1 MANFLN
7 FLINIV
13 AKDTNVHA
21 TFTKVHQQLN
31 VTQSAVDSFNQNI
44 SNSFNKFNSM
54 KFEAIAA
61 MTERSG
67 RAMQSLAAPG
77 VAFEQSMADL
87 SAITGITGNELDSL
101 GDQARKVGRQSGL
114 GAAQAVN
121 AYKVLASQI
130 EVSKIGMDGL
140 NMLQKQS
147 ITLAKAS
154 GMDIESAALSLSGTI
169 NQFGLEASEAERVIN
184 ILAAGSKY
192 GAAEIPELAQSFKV
206 VGAAANAAG
215 LSVESTAGALEVLS
229 KNNLKGAEAGTALRN
244 IMLKMQTTLG
254 VDFKKTSMTEAL
266 DALKPKL
273 NDATYLSKVFGI
285 ENIAAAQFLIANS
298 NAVQE
303 MTDKV
308 TGSNV
313 AQEQAAIRSQTMADR
328 MAVIRENV
336 ENLKISFFN
345 LTGGAIGYIGVVG
358 EMAGG
363 MANFIP
369 LLEGLCSGIL
379 YLTKLQNLQA
389 IWTGI
394 VKVGTGAW
402 AGVQNVL
409 NASLW
414 ANPLTWI
421 IASVIA
427 LVGVIIWVCSK
438 ITGWGSLW
446 KGIIGFM
453 KYGFL
458 AFVEGIKLY
467 WSTWINGFMI
477 GINYL
482 LKGWYKF
489 KNAMG
494 LGDENENNAALAKID
509 ADTEARKKAIADG
522 AQKVMDNTRK
532 ARESLGNIE
541 MGWKKSES
549 EKKKSV
555 TTGISPATIPGT
567 SGAVVIPTNQTTS
580 PDVANQSSESAVT
593 GGTKGTNITINLGKF
608 MDSVNIHAQEFRD
621 GLNDLDNKVLES
633 LTRVLTIAQSSVV

>member
-7 FLINIV
+7 FLINLI

-21 TFTKVHQQLN
+21 TFTKVQQQVN
-31 VTQSAVDSFNQNI
+31 ITGDAVNSFNKNI
-44 SNSFNKFNSM
+44 SNSFNKLKSIDLG
-54 KFEAIAA
+54 ARLDLL
-61 MTERSG
+61 ERSG

-77 VAFEQSMADL
+77 VAFEQGMADL
-87 SAITGITGNELDSL
+87 SAITGITGKNLDFL
-101 GDQARKVGRQSGL
+101 GDQARKAGRQSGL

-140 NMLQKQS
+140 NTLQAKT

-184 ILAAGSKY
+184 VLAAGSKY

-215 LSVESTAGALEVLS
+215 LSVEQTAGAIEVLS

-244 IMLKMQTTLG
+244 IVLKMQTTLG
-254 VDFKKTSMTEAL
+254 VDFKKTSMSEAL
-266 DALKPKL
+266 DLLRPKL
-273 NDATYLSKVFGI
+273 NDATYLSKVFGM
-285 ENIAAAQFLIANS
+285 ENVAAAQFMITNS
-298 NAVQE
+298 AAVQE

-336 ENLKISFFN
+336 ENLKIGFFN
-345 LTGGAIGYIGVVG
+345 MTGGVVGYVGVIG

-363 MANFIP
+363 FANLIP
-369 LLEGLCSGIL
+369 LLKGMSSCIL
-379 YLTKLQNLQA
+379 YLTKMQNLQA
-389 IWTGI
+389 IWTNI
-394 VKVGTGAW
+394 VSVATLAW
-402 AGVQNVL
+402 TGVQWAL
-409 NASLW
+409 NAAFR

-421 IASVIA
+421 IALIVA
-427 LVGVIIWVCSK
+427 LVGAIIWVCSK

-446 KGIIGFM
+446 KGIVGFM
-453 KYGFL
+453 KYSFL

-494 LGDENENNAALAKID
+494 LGDENENNAALEKIN
-509 ADTEARKKAIADG
+509 ADTEERKKAIAEG
-522 AQKVMDNTRK
+522 ARKVMENTVK
-532 ARESLGNIE
+532 AQESLGSIE
-541 MGWKKSES
+541 MGWKKKETA
-549 EKKKSV
+549 KKEAD
-555 TTGISPATIPGT
+555 TGIAPVKLPGT
-567 SGAVVIPTNQTTS
+567 DRAAIVPTNQTSS
-580 PDVANQSSESAVT
+580 PSAVQQSSESAVT
-593 GGTKGTNITINLGKF
+593 GGTKSTNITINLGKF